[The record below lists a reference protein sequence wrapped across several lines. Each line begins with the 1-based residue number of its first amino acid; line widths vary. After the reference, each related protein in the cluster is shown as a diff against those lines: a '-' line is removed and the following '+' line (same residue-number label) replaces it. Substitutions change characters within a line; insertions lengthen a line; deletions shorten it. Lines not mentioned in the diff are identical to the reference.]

1 LWAEVIDERGARS
14 LPAEKLTIAV
24 KRPTF
29 LQLGSRAVSL
39 LAVVVPL
46 LALVILLLFL
56 VWYGWHKFSVFRK
69 KLKKEVREAG
79 SALHQAFGL
88 LKEDIREQVKMLE
101 KTRTKRELTDEEEE
115 VIKRLK
121 KDLDDAEKFVR
132 KEIEDIEKEVK

>member
-1 LWAEVIDERGARS
+1 MRKMQAGAYCS
-14 LPAEKLTIAV
+14 
-24 KRPTF
+24 TF
-29 LQLGSRAVSL
+29 LHGIPQ
-39 LAVVVPL
+39 
-46 LALVILLLFL
+46 
-56 VWYGWHKFSVFRK
+56 K